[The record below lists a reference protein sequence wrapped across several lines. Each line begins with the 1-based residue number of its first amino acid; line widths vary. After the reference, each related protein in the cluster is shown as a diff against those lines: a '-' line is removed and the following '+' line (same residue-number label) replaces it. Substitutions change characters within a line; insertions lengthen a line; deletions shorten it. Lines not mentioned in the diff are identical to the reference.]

1 MNQNE
6 KYEVGDMLY
15 TWGNACVQSRI
26 EKVVSIT
33 KAGNLKTDKGKIY
46 YPNGGERGGGPY
58 YSRCMRRARPEDI
71 DNIKRRD
78 ARSAIL
84 SAFSKTSFSVLPLEA
99 LEEIMAIIKKHGKEP
114 S

>member
-1 MNQNE
+1 M
-6 KYEVGDMLY
+6 KDKFEVGDLLY
-15 TWGNACVQSRI
+15 TWGSACIQSQI

-46 YPNGGERGGGPY
+46 YPTGRERGGSQY
-58 YSRCMRRARPEDI
+58 YSRCMRKARPEDI
-71 DNIKRRD
+71 DNIKKRD

-84 SAFSKTSFSVLPLEA
+84 STFSRTSFSDLPLEA
-99 LEEIMAIIKKHGKEP
+99 LEAIMAIIKKHGKAP